1 MEERDRIRYETL
13 FFCQKLDDGFLSG
26 MYIVYT
32 LCICVL
38 EVMDVYEKVF
48 DSLVDWQYEF
58 NLYTFFV
65 SCKFLLLIFQATM
78 QELYL

>member
-48 DSLVDWQYEF
+48 DSLVD
-58 NLYTFFV
+58 
-65 SCKFLLLIFQATM
+65 
-78 QELYL
+78 